1 MAEETLTD
9 NERDISPDSV
19 FLTFSSHFHSLFSSS
34 SASVDRSSSASSAA
48 TTTTTSL
55 HIGGGDSGVG
65 PDLRRADSNKIPAVN
80 NNNNKNSLLC
90 KKVEKAKVHLEDDN
104 NVLLQHNHPLNDDEI
119 YALDSGRSSF
129 SLALKECQERRSR
142 SEALARKLDRR
153 RPASLDL
160 NNNSNN
166 SVSNINTCT
175 INVISSSPRLGA
187 MMKKNTITTKKSG
200 NFPSPGTPNYRG
212 VGGNAV
218 NKGWSS
224 ERVAMPANGNRR
236 QVGAALLPLNNNGR
250 VLPSKWEDAE
260 RWIFSPVAG
269 DGGGGGGSGRPS
281 SCQQQHVVRRP
292 KAKSGPLGAPGL
304 AYYSMYSPA
313 LPMYEGGNMGV
324 QRGGSPFSA
333 GVMMAEGWSF
343 RAGDAGG
350 RGFGSSVEPCIAR
363 SMSVHGCTD
372 LVCQGSLTSSQDEK
386 NDDVKDSA
394 NSVSRAVS
402 RRDMATQMSPEGS
415 CHSSPRR
422 ISYSPSTPSILP
434 IVEVQ
439 SYCSSKSEVRDVQI
453 DERVTVTRWSKKHKG
468 RAPVKGSED
477 VNEWRLKAIEPCS
490 SSWEMSESVKS
501 LSKSRREEAKITAWE
516 NLQKAKAEAAIR
528 KLEMKLE
535 KKRSSSID
543 KIMKKLRSAQKKAQ
557 EMRSAVLTSRSQQVS
572 KPDNNAISLRRTRQM
587 GSLSGCFTCHA
598 F

>member
-1 MAEETLTD
+1 MAEMRAVID
-9 NERDISPDSV
+9 RDISPNSV
-19 FLTFSSHFHSLFSSS
+19 ILTFDSNLHSLFSSS
-34 SASVDRSSSASSAA
+34 SSTSDHRDTHCLSDLPFSHVKQRLDLDRAVQSSSIYSEE
-48 TTTTTSL
+48 
-55 HIGGGDSGVG
+55 
-65 PDLRRADSNKIPAVN
+65 N
-80 NNNNKNSLLC
+80 NNN
-90 KKVEKAKVHLEDDN
+90 
-104 NVLLQHNHPLNDDEI
+104 VLRHNHHYVLDDQI
-119 YALDSGRSSF
+119 HALDSARTSF

-142 SEALARKLDRR
+142 SEAVARKLERR

-160 NNNSNN
+160 NNNNSSSN
-166 SVSNINTCT
+166 SSTV
-175 INVISSSPRLGA
+175 NVVSSSPRLGV
-187 MMKKNTITTKKSG
+187 MMKKSTTMTVRKSG

-212 VGGNAV
+212 VGGNLI

-224 ERVAMPANGNRR
+224 ERVAMPSNGNRR

-269 DGGGGGGSGRPS
+269 DVGGGGSGRPS
-281 SCQQQHVVRRP
+281 SCQQQQVVRRP
-292 KAKSGPLGAPGL
+292 KSKSGPLGAPGL

-313 LPMYEGGNMGV
+313 MPMYDGGNMGG
-324 QRGGSPFSA
+324 RMDESPFSA

-343 RAGDAGG
+343 RADDGGG
-350 RGFGSSVEPCIAR
+350 RGFGNSVEPCIAR
-363 SMSVHGCTD
+363 SVSVHGCTD
-372 LVCQGSLTSSQDEK
+372 LVCQASFASSQDEK

-394 NSVSRAVS
+394 NNVSRVVS

-422 ISYSPSTPSILP
+422 LTFSPSTPSILP

-439 SYCSSKSEVRDVQI
+439 SYCSSKQEVRDVQI
-453 DERVTVTRWSKKHKG
+453 DERVTVTRWSKKHRV
-468 RAPVKGSED
+468 RAPGKGSED
-477 VNEWRLKAIEPCS
+477 VDEWKLKAIEPCS
-490 SSWEMSESVKS
+490 SAWEMSESVKS
-501 LSKSRREEAKITAWE
+501 LSKSRREEAKIAAWE
-516 NLQKAKAEAAIR
+516 NLQRAKAEAAIR

-557 EMRSAVLTSRSQQVS
+557 EMRSAILSSQSLQVS
-572 KPDNNAISLRRTRQM
+572 RTNNNVMSFRRSRPQM

>member
-1 MAEETLTD
+1 
-9 NERDISPDSV
+9 
-19 FLTFSSHFHSLFSSS
+19 
-34 SASVDRSSSASSAA
+34 
-48 TTTTTSL
+48 
-55 HIGGGDSGVG
+55 
-65 PDLRRADSNKIPAVN
+65 
-80 NNNNKNSLLC
+80 
-90 KKVEKAKVHLEDDN
+90 
-104 NVLLQHNHPLNDDEI
+104 
-119 YALDSGRSSF
+119 
-129 SLALKECQERRSR
+129 
-142 SEALARKLDRR
+142 
-153 RPASLDL
+153 
-160 NNNSNN
+160 
-166 SVSNINTCT
+166 
-175 INVISSSPRLGA
+175 

>member
-1 MAEETLTD
+1 MAEMRAVID
-9 NERDISPDSV
+9 RDISPNSV
-19 FLTFSSHFHSLFSSS
+19 ILTFDSNLHSLFSSS
-34 SASVDRSSSASSAA
+34 SSTSDHRDTHCHSDLTFSRRLDLDR
-48 TTTTTSL
+48 
-55 HIGGGDSGVG
+55 GE
-65 PDLRRADSNKIPAVN
+65 SNKIRGVQSRSN
-80 NNNNKNSLLC
+80 NNTNNSSSSLLC
-90 KKVEKAKVHLEDDN
+90 NKVEKAKVYSEENNN
-104 NVLLQHNHPLNDDEI
+104 NVLHHHHYVIDDEI
-119 YALDSGRSSF
+119 HALDSGRSSF
-129 SLALKECQERRSR
+129 SLALKECQERRTR
-142 SEALARKLDRR
+142 SEVFARKLERR

-160 NNNSNN
+160 NNNSSSSSSSNN
-166 SVSNINTCT
+166 SSTV
-175 INVISSSPRLGA
+175 NVVSSSPRLGA
-187 MMKKNTITTKKSG
+187 MMKKSTTMTTRKPG

-212 VGGNAV
+212 VGANVV

-224 ERVAMPANGNRR
+224 ERVAMPSNGNRR

-260 RWIFSPVAG
+260 RWIFSPMAG
-269 DGGGGGGSGRPS
+269 DGGGGGGGSGRPS
-281 SCQQQHVVRRP
+281 SCQQQQVVRRP
-292 KAKSGPLGAPGL
+292 KSKSGPLGAPGL

-313 LPMYEGGNMGV
+313 LPMYDGGNMG
-324 QRGGSPFSA
+324 RRMDESPFSA

-343 RAGDAGG
+343 RAGDGG
-350 RGFGSSVEPCIAR
+350 ARGFGNSVEPCIAR
-363 SMSVHGCTD
+363 SVSVHGCTD
-372 LVCQGSLTSSQDEK
+372 LVCQASLASSQDEK

-394 NSVSRAVS
+394 NNVSRVVS

-422 ISYSPSTPSILP
+422 LTFSPSTPSILP

-439 SYCSSKSEVRDVQI
+439 SYCSSKQEVRDVQI
-453 DERVTVTRWSKKHKG
+453 DERVTVTRWSKKHRARVPGKG
-468 RAPVKGSED
+468 LED
-477 VNEWRLKAIEPCS
+477 VDEWKLKAVEPCS
-490 SSWEMSESVKS
+490 SAWEMSESVKS

-516 NLQKAKAEAAIR
+516 NLQRAKAEAAIR

-557 EMRSAVLTSRSQQVS
+557 EMRSAILTSQSLQVS
-572 KPDNNAISLRRTRQM
+572 RTNNNNVMSFRRTRQQM